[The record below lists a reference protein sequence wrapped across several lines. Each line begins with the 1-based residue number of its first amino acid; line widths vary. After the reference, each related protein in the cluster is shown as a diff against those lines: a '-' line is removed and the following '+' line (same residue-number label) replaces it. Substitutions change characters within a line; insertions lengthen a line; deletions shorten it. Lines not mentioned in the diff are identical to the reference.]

1 MLRTILIALIGAL
14 TYAQIPAVQGTITDA
29 FTLRFIDVA
38 AGTGAPAE
46 AGKVYVVH
54 YTGYLTDG
62 TKFDS
67 SLDRKEPLR
76 FRQGKRQ
83 VIAGW
88 DAGFAGMRA
97 GGKRRLMIPYQLAYG
112 DKGIGSIPGKA
123 DLVFDV
129 ELLDVQDGPAMP
141 PNADVLLPL
150 KNAEEEVIALAKAVP
165 EEKYSWRPQPGVRS
179 FGEVFLHIA
188 AANELQ
194 LGLLSEPSKEE
205 LEKMI
210 AKTEDAQKQPLTKQQ
225 IVERL
230 EQSFAKVRDDM
241 EKARGLDRDARFFG
255 QATTRRGIY
264 VFIDAHVSEHLG
276 QLIAYSRMN
285 GIVPPWSK

>member
-1 MLRTILIALIGAL
+1 MLRIILIAFIGAL
-14 TYAQIPAVQGTITDA
+14 ADAQIPAVQGTVTDA
-29 FTLRFIDVA
+29 FTLRFVDVV

-54 YTGYLTDG
+54 YTGYLQDG
-62 TKFDS
+62 VKFDS
-67 SLDRKEPLR
+67 SVDRKEPLR

-88 DAGFAGMRA
+88 DAGFAGMRV
-97 GGKRRLMIPYQLAYG
+97 GGKRRLLIPYQLAYG

-129 ELLDVQDGPAMP
+129 ELVDVQDGPPTP
-141 PNADVLLPL
+141 PNVDLTLPL
-150 KNAEEEVIALAKAVP
+150 KNARDEVIALAKAVP
-165 EEKYSWRPQPGVRS
+165 DEKYSWRPQPGVRS
-179 FGEVFLHIA
+179 FAEVFLHIVA
-188 AANELQ
+188 GNELQ

-205 LEKMI
+205 LGKMV
-210 AKTEDAQKQPLTKQQ
+210 AQAQKDEKQPMTKQQ
-225 IVERL
+225 ILDRL
-230 EQSFAKVRDDM
+230 DRSFAKVREAM
-241 EKARGLDRDARFFG
+241 EKARGLDRDAAFFG
-255 QATTRRGIY
+255 QPTTMRGIY
-264 VFIDAHVSEHLG
+264 VFIDTHISEHLG